1 VIQAVQL
8 LAIVLAGLGGAAVV
22 LQRDPRRQVLVA
34 GIQGLLLVMLFMS
47 FAAPDVALS
56 ALVVSAFAVP
66 LIALLALAKD
76 REAGR

>member
-8 LAIVLAGLGGAAVV
+8 LAVVLVGLGGAGVV
-22 LQRDPRRQVLVA
+22 LQRDPRRQVLGA

-56 ALVVSAFAVP
+56 ALVVGVFPVP

-76 REAGR
+76 RGAGR